1 MSASALPAP
10 GLVHGVYPQKQDPG
24 TGFKA
29 NLENVARKL
38 ASKSGRKN
46 TRYYLRKAD
55 WVLALES
62 RYSELSAR
70 QLETAVGKLAV
81 ILHRSGL
88 RHAALLHVLAITREL
103 IWRETGLKAY
113 RNQVCA
119 SLVML
124 DHRLA
129 EMHTGEGKT
138 LSTNLAAL
146 AAAIAGIPVHVI
158 TANDFLVTRDADQ
171 LRPIAA
177 KLGLTTGAI
186 VTELEPDQREKAY
199 RCSIVYCTGKELV
212 FDYLRD
218 NLGKQGTQH
227 DLHHRLSRLSSGD
240 SASDGAVLRGLCLA
254 LIDEADSILL
264 DEATTPLIISRQSGS
279 GLTEAHYHQAFAIA
293 EKLEEGLHFNALQDS
308 KQIELTPLGTRTVRQ
323 FCRNLPG
330 LWQIN
335 RFQRS
340 TVTQALIALHRY
352 HRDKDYLIAN
362 DEVHIID
369 PTTGRIAEGRQWSKG
384 LHQFIELKEGCPLSQ
399 AFQPLARITYQR
411 FFPRYLQLGGTSATL
426 REAKGEL
433 LSLYSLPVVSVPLNH
448 PSQRLTAAPKI
459 FRNAGAKWTTV
470 IARTKA
476 KRAEGRPILIAT
488 ESVGDSELLSGL
500 LEKAGIPHVVL
511 NARQNA
517 EEAEIVARAGK
528 PGCVTVATNMAGRG
542 TDISISSEIKALG
555 GLHVISCQLNGARR
569 IDRQLHGRCARQG
582 SPGSVETLLSLEEL
596 LFRQFLPR
604 FLHLLLA
611 RTSDQHRPLGAWA
624 ASLLPTFAQ
633 YRYEHQQRRIRSQLR
648 KADKQNRQLL
658 GVGGRE

>member
-1 MSASALPAP
+1 MSASALPVP
-10 GLVHGVYPQKQDPG
+10 GLVHGVYPQKQEPG

-29 NLENVARKL
+29 NLERIVRKL
-38 ASKSGRKN
+38 ADKSGRKN

-55 WVLALES
+55 RVLALES
-62 RYSELSAR
+62 RYSKLSNR
-70 QLETAVGKLAV
+70 QLKTTAGKLGV

-88 RHAALLHVLAITREL
+88 RHSALLHVLAITREL
-103 IWRETGLKAY
+103 ICRETGLKAY

-146 AAAIAGIPVHVI
+146 SAAIAGIPVHVI

-186 VTELEPDQREKAY
+186 ITELEPDQRKKEY
-199 RCSIVYCTGKELV
+199 RCNIVYCTGKELV

-227 DLHHRLSRLSSGD
+227 DLHHRLSRLSSGE
-240 SASDGAVLRGLCLA
+240 SASSGSVLRGLCLA

-264 DEATTPLIISRQSGS
+264 DEATTPLILSRQSGS
-279 GLTEAHYHQAFAIA
+279 GMTETHYRQAFAMA
-293 EKLEEGLHFNALQDS
+293 QKLEDHLHFNSRQDS
-308 KQIELTPLGTRTVRQ
+308 KQIELTPLGVATVRQ
-323 FCRNLPG
+323 LCRNLPG

-352 HRDKDYLIAN
+352 HRDKDYLVAN

-433 LSLYSLPVVSVPLNH
+433 LSLYALPVVSVPLNR
-448 PSQRLTAAPKI
+448 PSQRTTAAPLI
-459 FRNAGAKWTTV
+459 FHNAKTKWATV
-470 IARTKA
+470 IAHTTA
-476 KRAEGRPILIAT
+476 QRAEGRPVLIAT
-488 ESVGDSELLSGL
+488 ETVGDSEHLSSL
-500 LEKAGIPHVVL
+500 LETAGIPHVVL

-517 EEAEIVARAGK
+517 EEAEIVASAGE

-542 TDISISSEIKALG
+542 TDISLTSEIKALG

-596 LFRQFLPR
+596 LFRQFLPGFIR
-604 FLHLLLA
+604 QLLA
-611 RTSDQHRPLGAWA
+611 KTSNQYQPLGSWSAN
-624 ASLLPTFAQ
+624 LLPRFAQ

-648 KADKQNRQLL
+648 KADEQNRLML